1 MKLYLHENKKL
12 IRIAI
17 TGPESTGKSDL
28 AKNLAEHYRTVWVPE
43 YAREYLD
50 KLNREYNYED
60 ILLIAK
66 GQVKAETGMLEKA
79 NRFLFADT
87 EMIVLKIW
95 CEVKYGKCHPWI
107 LNQLAKQNYDL
118 YLLTDID
125 LPWQPDP
132 LREHP
137 DKRRELFN
145 LYLDEMKKRNL
156 PFEIVSGFGDQRLA
170 NAIEIIEKRFK
181 TG

>member
-1 MKLYLHENKKL
+1 M
-12 IRIAI
+12 
-17 TGPESTGKSDL
+17 
-28 AKNLAEHYRTVWVPE
+28 AKALAEHYRTVWVPE
-43 YAREYLD
+43 YAREYLNN
-50 KLNREYNYED
+50 LNREYNYED

-66 GQVKAETGMLEKA
+66 GQVKGEEEILEMA
-79 NRFLFADT
+79 NRFLFVDT

-95 CEVKYGKCHPWI
+95 CEVKYGKYHPWI
-107 LNQLAKQNYDL
+107 LSQLEKQNYDL

-145 LYLDEMKKRNL
+145 LYLDELKKQNL
-156 PFEIVSGFGDQRLA
+156 PFEIINGIGKKRLE
-170 NAIEIIEKRFK
+170 NAMEIIEKRFK
-181 TG
+181 AG

>member
-1 MKLYLHENKKL
+1 MTK
-12 IRIAI
+12 RIAI

-28 AKNLAEHYRTVWVPE
+28 AKALAEHYRTVWVPE
-43 YAREYLD
+43 YAREYLNN
-50 KLNREYNYED
+50 LNREYNYED

-66 GQVKAETGMLEKA
+66 GQVKGEEEILEMA

-95 CEVKYGKCHPWI
+95 CEVKFGKCHPWI
-107 LNQLAKQNYDL
+107 LNRLANQNYDL
-118 YLLTDID
+118 YLFTDID

-137 DKRRELFN
+137 DKRRELFK
-145 LYLDEMKKRNL
+145 LYLDELKKQNL
-156 PFEIVSGFGDQRLA
+156 PFEIINGIGKKRLE
-170 NAIEIIEKRFK
+170 NAMDIIEKRFK
-181 TG
+181 AG

>member
-1 MKLYLHENKKL
+1 MTK
-12 IRIAI
+12 RIAI
-17 TGPESTGKSDL
+17 TGPESTGKSE
-28 AKNLAEHYRTVWVPE
+28 LAEALAAHYQTVWVPE

-50 KLNREYNYED
+50 ELHRAYNYED

-66 GQVKAETGMLEKA
+66 GQVKGEKEIRKKA
-79 NRFLFADT
+79 NRFLFVDT

-95 CEVKYGKCHPWI
+95 CEVKYGKCHPSI
-107 LNQLAKQNYDL
+107 LNRLSKQNYDL
-118 YLLTDID
+118 YLFTDID

-145 LYLDEMKKRNL
+145 LYLDELKKRNL
-156 PFEIVSGFGDQRLA
+156 PFEIVSGFGQKRLE
-170 NAIEIIEKRFK
+170 NAVMMIEKRFK
-181 TG
+181 I

>member
-1 MKLYLHENKKL
+1 MKMYLHENNKL

-28 AKNLAEHYRTVWVPE
+28 AKALAEYYQTVWVPE
-43 YAREYLD
+43 YAREYLNN
-50 KLNREYNYED
+50 LNRDYIYKD

-66 GQVKAETGMLEKA
+66 GQVKGEEEILEKT

-95 CEVKYGKCHPWI
+95 CEVKYRKCHPWI
-107 LNQLAKQNYDL
+107 LNQLAKQKYDL

-145 LYLDEMKKRNL
+145 LYLDELKKKDL

>member
-1 MKLYLHENKKL
+1 MTK
-12 IRIAI
+12 RIAI
-17 TGPESTGKSDL
+17 TGPESTGKSE
-28 AKNLAEHYRTVWVPE
+28 LAEALAAHYQTVWVPE

-66 GQVKAETGMLEKA
+66 GQVIGETGMLEKA
-79 NRFLFADT
+79 NRFLFVDT

-95 CEVKYGKCHPWI
+95 CEVKYCKCHPWI
-107 LNQLAKQNYDL
+107 LHQLSKQNYDL
-118 YLLTDID
+118 YLFTDID

-145 LYLDEMKKRNL
+145 LYLDELMKRNL
-156 PFEIVSGFGDQRLA
+156 PFEIVSGFGQKRLE
-170 NAIEIIEKRFK
+170 NAVMIIEERFK
-181 TG
+181 LL